1 MFLQDDYKLGPV
13 EVKLLCVVGT
23 QAPLHDVSEIP
34 PDAVMTSSKNDPHY
48 KWIVDKEELRM

>member
-1 MFLQDDYKLGPV
+1 MGPV

-23 QAPLHDVSEIP
+23 QVPLHDVSEIP